1 MIKPKNNILLLYLSL
16 CCLYTVISIDYNI
29 FSNGNQQRLSTE
41 TGRDTHRRA
50 GAHWQ
55 ALSTKDQRP
64 RPSKKF
70 RAFRSV
76 AIMQKDGT
84 LIQRAKV
91 ADFK

>member
-1 MIKPKNNILLLYLSL
+1 MSL
-16 CCLYTVISIDYNI
+16 CCLYTVISIEYNI

-55 ALSTKDQRP
+55 ATSSEDQRP

-70 RAFRSV
+70 RAFRTV
-76 AIMQKDGT
+76 AIIQKDGT

-91 ADFK
+91 DCFK